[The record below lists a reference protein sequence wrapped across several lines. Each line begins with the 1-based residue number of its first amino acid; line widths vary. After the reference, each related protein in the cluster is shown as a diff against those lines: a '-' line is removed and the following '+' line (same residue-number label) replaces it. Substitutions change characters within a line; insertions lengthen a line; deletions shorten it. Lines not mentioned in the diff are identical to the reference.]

1 MQLVRS
7 ITSFLIA
14 FLLLGSV
21 SLYATEG
28 KGGTTDGKK
37 EKTETVDENATDPA
51 QEGSKEKQVAPEK
64 AEPELAPED
73 STSNS
78 LNKLNFIFY
87 FIYKH
92 KYDSPAEVISR
103 LFD

>member
-28 KGGTTDGKK
+28 KGGTEGKK
-37 EKTETVDENATDPA
+37 DKTETVEENATDPA
-51 QEGSKEKQVAPEK
+51 QEGSKEKQGAPEK
-64 AEPELAPED
+64 SEPQLAPED